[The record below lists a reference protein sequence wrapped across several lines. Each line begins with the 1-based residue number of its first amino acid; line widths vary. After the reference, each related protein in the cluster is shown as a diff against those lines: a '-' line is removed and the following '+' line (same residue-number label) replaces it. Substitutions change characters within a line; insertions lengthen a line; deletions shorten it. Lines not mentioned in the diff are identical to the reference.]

1 MLNLTHQAA
10 LLQIFLLLLLYS
22 SSPSSSCFLPIL
34 WGEGRLARS
43 LSTVDGA
50 GSERWVKC
58 HTYALRLGSESNDRQ
73 LKEVEGLI
81 EAAAMM
87 SAVEAAG
94 ILVLVL

>member
-1 MLNLTHQAA
+1 
-10 LLQIFLLLLLYS
+10 
-22 SSPSSSCFLPIL
+22 
-34 WGEGRLARS
+34 
-43 LSTVDGA
+43 
-50 GSERWVKC
+50 
-58 HTYALRLGSESNDRQ
+58 LGSESNDRQ